1 MARVDARGP
10 VNGMAIVPHEYI
22 QDRAGFFV
30 ALDKAIADTP
40 RLAGAPPGLAPL
52 ETILRQ
58 LEMIEVWTANGR
70 QPTRDERRSITM
82 GITVVRELEPAPT
95 VALFH
100 YSELIHELG
109 FYFKLWWDDA
119 EWAAMD
125 DKDRRLSFPD
135 D

>member
-30 ALDKAIADTP
+30 ALAKAIADSR
-40 RLAGAPPGLAPL
+40 RLDGAPPGFAPL
-52 ETILRQ
+52 ETILHQ
-58 LEMIEVWTANGR
+58 LEMITAWTANGR
-70 QPTRDERRSITM
+70 PPTKDERRSITM
-82 GITVVRELEPAPT
+82 GITIVRELEPAPT
-95 VALFH
+95 DALLH
-100 YSELIHELG
+100 YTELIHELG

-119 EWAAMD
+119 EWSAMD